1 MNVDIDKVRIG
12 FQKDINEVVDI
23 NGSKVYIE
31 DGEVK
36 IQLNEDIERTGYMSV
51 DEMFDLIDEEI
62 KAIYA
67 MNDVLQ
73 GQ

>member
-1 MNVDIDKVRIG
+1 MVK
-12 FQKDINEVVDI
+12 KKEINEVVDI
-23 NGSKVYIE
+23 NGSKVFIE